1 MSYFSSLKTFEAYK
15 CESMEN
21 ALKIKVFRKSILFC
35 KYLRNGSSDLY
46 EILDGGQLLSCEL
59 KFQISRQSVHKCGRT
74 SDKTCPH
81 AFTNRAHAFT
91 VESAFNLK
99 LKLTR

>member
-1 MSYFSSLKTFEAYK
+1 MVIGEKIPMAIKIGEFFQKSPHPNK

-46 EILDGGQLLSCEL
+46 EILCAS
-59 KFQISRQSVHKCGRT
+59 
-74 SDKTCPH
+74 
-81 AFTNRAHAFT
+81 
-91 VESAFNLK
+91 
-99 LKLTR
+99 